1 MAMTKNIRTTIN
13 VVSKLFAITNETHKR
28 MAEVKNAKTVKES
41 IEASKALNN
50 FSKRVDRLCEKLGF
64 DREVVDK
71 IFLMSYFCED
81 AFVLH
86 ILSTN
91 EYAFSAYKA
100 CASEVVVDDGETDE
114 AEYCCSWQTADSVA
128 E

>member
-28 MAEVKNAKTVKES
+28 MAAVKNAETVKES

-50 FSKRVDRLCEKLGF
+50 FSKRVDRLCAKLGF
-64 DREVVDK
+64 DREVVDE
-71 IFLMSYFCED
+71 IFLMSEGCED
-81 AFVLH
+81 TFVLH

-91 EYAFSAYKA
+91 EYAFSAYSA
-100 CASEVVVDDGETDE
+100 CASDETVDGDEITEVI
-114 AEYCCSWQTADSVA
+114 AD
-128 E
+128 

>member
-13 VVSKLFAITNETHKR
+13 AVSKLFSITNEMHNR
-28 MAEVKNAKTVKES
+28 MVDVKNAETVKES

-64 DREVVDK
+64 DREVVDE
-71 IFLMSYFCED
+71 IFLMSERCED
-81 AFVLH
+81 TFVMR

-91 EYAFSAYKA
+91 EYVFSAYNA
-100 CASEVVVDDGETDE
+100 CATEDATDDFDTSDIYPCD
-114 AEYCCSWQTADSVA
+114 YCSSTPCV
-128 E
+128 EE

>member
-13 VVSKLFAITNETHKR
+13 AVSKLFAVMEETHIR
-28 MAEVKNAKTVKES
+28 MATLKNAETVKES

-50 FSKRVDRLCEKLGF
+50 FSKRADRLCVKLGF
-64 DREVVDK
+64 DREVVDE
-71 IFLMSYFCED
+71 IFLISEACED
-81 AFVLH
+81 TFVLH

-91 EYAFSAYKA
+91 EYAFSAYNA
-100 CASEVVVDDGETDE
+100 CACEEVTDEVESIVDE
-114 AEYCCSWQTADSVA
+114 AE

>member
-28 MAEVKNAKTVKES
+28 MAAVKSAETVKES

-50 FSKRVDRLCEKLGF
+50 FSKRVDRLCAKLGF
-64 DREVVDK
+64 DREVVDE
-71 IFLMSYFCED
+71 IFLISEACED
-81 AFVLH
+81 SFVLH

-91 EYAFSAYKA
+91 EYAFSAYNA
-100 CASEVVVDDGETDE
+100 CACEDVTDEDETVVDESE
-114 AEYCCSWQTADSVA
+114 E
-128 E
+128 